1 MNWGSTGPVH
11 ICIMRSWKH
20 TKIKVEIMQYIIPDK
35 VYDILKWVGLV
46 ALPAIATFVGTVG
59 TACGWEFTGITV
71 TVITAAGTLV
81 GTLLGVS
88 HATAKEVV
96 DDD

>member
-1 MNWGSTGPVH
+1 
-11 ICIMRSWKH
+11 
-20 TKIKVEIMQYIIPDK
+20 MQYIIPDN
-35 VYDILKWVGLV
+35 VYNILKWVGLV

-59 TACGWEFTGITV
+59 TAVEWGPTTIAV

-81 GTLLGVS
+81 GALLGVS
-88 HATAKEVV
+88 NATAKEIV

>member
-1 MNWGSTGPVH
+1 
-11 ICIMRSWKH
+11 
-20 TKIKVEIMQYIIPDK
+20 MQYIVPDN

-59 TACGWEFTGITV
+59 TAVEWPQTAIAV

-81 GTLLGVS
+81 GALLGVS

-96 DDD
+96 DND

>member
-1 MNWGSTGPVH
+1 
-11 ICIMRSWKH
+11 
-20 TKIKVEIMQYIIPDK
+20 MQYIIPDK

-59 TACGWEFTGITV
+59 TAAEWAPTAVVV

-81 GTLLGVS
+81 GALLGVS
-88 HATAKEVV
+88 NATAKETV
-96 DDD
+96 DGD

>member
-1 MNWGSTGPVH
+1 
-11 ICIMRSWKH
+11 
-20 TKIKVEIMQYIIPDK
+20 MQYMIPDK
-35 VYDILKWVGLV
+35 VYNILKWVGLV

-59 TACGWEFTGITV
+59 TAVEWAPTAIAV

-88 HATAKEVV
+88 HATAKGVAG
-96 DDD
+96 DD

>member
-1 MNWGSTGPVH
+1 
-11 ICIMRSWKH
+11 
-20 TKIKVEIMQYIIPDK
+20 MQYIIPDK
-35 VYDILKWVGLV
+35 VYDVLKWVGLV

-59 TACGWEFTGITV
+59 TAVEWEPTAIAV

-81 GTLLGVS
+81 GALLGVS
-88 HATAKEVV
+88 DATAKEGV

>member
-1 MNWGSTGPVH
+1 MK
-11 ICIMRSWKH
+11 SWKH

-35 VYDILKWVGLV
+35 VYNILKWVGLV

-59 TACGWEFTGITV
+59 TAVEWPQTTIAV

-81 GTLLGVS
+81 GALLGVTTV
-88 HATAKEVV
+88 TAKPTEIEGK
-96 DDD
+96 